1 MDRQGN
7 TYTFLYASVMVIVV
21 AAILAFLAQSL
32 KPMQDKN
39 AAVAKK
45 MDILKSVQIESTA
58 ADAEA
63 KYEKYIGANAY
74 VVNNNGE
81 KQSGLDAFTVDMA
94 KEVKKTGT
102 ERAYPIYECKL
113 DNGDTKYVIPV
124 RGKGLWGPIW
134 GYVSLD
140 EDKNTVFGATFGHKG
155 ETPGLGAEI
164 TTPMFR
170 DPFKGKKLFDENG
183 TFASIEVVKKGQS
196 QGDLHKVDGISGG
209 TITSVG
215 VGTMLQDCLSGYE
228 KFLKN

>member
-1 MDRQGN
+1 
-7 TYTFLYASVMVIVV
+7 MVIVV

-32 KPMQDKN
+32 KPMQDEN

-58 ADAEA
+58 ADAVE
-63 KYEKYIGANAY
+63 KYNKYIGENAF
-74 VVNNNGE
+74 VINVNGE
-81 KQSGLDAFTVDMA
+81 KVEGDAFTVDMA
-94 KEVKKTGT
+94 KEVKKTGMD
-102 ERAYPIYECKL
+102 RAYPIYMCKL
-113 DNGDTKYVIPV
+113 DNGQTKYIIPV

-140 EDKNTVFGATFGHKG
+140 EDKNTVYGATFGHKG

-164 TTPMFR
+164 TTDMFQK
-170 DPFKGKKLFDENG
+170 PFTGKQLFDQSG
-183 TFASIEVVKKGQS
+183 AFASIEVVKKGQS

-215 VGTMLQDCLSGYE
+215 VGTMLKDCLEGYE

>member
-63 KYEKYIGANAY
+63 KYEQYIGANAY
-74 VVNNNGE
+74 VINTNGE

-94 KEVKKTGT
+94 KEVKKTGL

-113 DNGDTKYVIPV
+113 DNGTTKYVIPV

-164 TTPMFR
+164 TTPMFQ
-170 DPFKGKKLFDENG
+170 DPFKGKKLFDKNG
-183 TFASIEVVKKGQS
+183 KFASIEVVKKGQS

-215 VGTMLQDCLSGYE
+215 VGTMLEDCLSGYE

>member
-32 KPMQDKN
+32 KPFQDEN

-58 ADAEA
+58 ADAEE
-63 KYEKYIGANAY
+63 KYENYIGENAF
-74 VVNNNGE
+74 VINVNGE
-81 KQSGLDAFTVDMA
+81 KVEGDAFTVDMA
-94 KEVKKTGT
+94 KEVKKTGLD
-102 ERAYPIYECKL
+102 RAYPIYMCKL
-113 DNGDTKYVIPV
+113 DNGQTKYIIPL

-140 EDKNTVFGATFGHKG
+140 EDKNTVYGATFGHKG

-164 TTPMFR
+164 TTDMFQK
-170 DPFKGKKLFDENG
+170 PFTGKQLFDQSG
-183 TFASIEVVKKGQS
+183 AFSSIEVVKKGQS

-215 VGTMLQDCLSGYE
+215 VGTMLKDCLTGYE

>member
-45 MDILKSVQIESTA
+45 MDILKSVQVESTA
-58 ADAEA
+58 ADAEE
-63 KYEKYIGANAY
+63 KYNKYIGENAF
-74 VVNNNGE
+74 VLDINGE
-81 KQSGLDAFTVDMA
+81 KQDGEAFTVDMA
-94 KEVKKTGT
+94 KEVKKDNA
-102 ERAYPIYECKL
+102 ERAYPIYVVKL
-113 DNGDTKYVIPV
+113 DDGSTKYVIPV

-134 GYVSLD
+134 GYVSLN

-164 TTPMFR
+164 TTDMFQK
-170 DPFKGKKLFDENG
+170 PFVGKKLFDKSG
-183 TFASIEVVKKGQS
+183 VFASIEIVKKGQS
-196 QGDLHKVDGISGG
+196 GNDLHKVDGISGG
-209 TITSVG
+209 TITCVG
-215 VGTMLQDCLSGYE
+215 VGDMLEDCLSGYE

>member
-7 TYTFLYASVMVIVV
+7 TYTFLYASIMVIVV

-58 ADAEA
+58 ANAEA
-63 KYEKYIGANAY
+63 KFEKYIGKNAY
-74 VVNNNGE
+74 VLNVKGE
-81 KQSGLDAFTVDMA
+81 KIDGVAFTVDLA
-94 KEVKKTGT
+94 KEVKKDDA
-102 ERAYPIYECKL
+102 ERAYPIYECQL
-113 DNGDTKYVIPV
+113 DNGSTKYIIPV

-134 GYVSLD
+134 GYVSLN
-140 EDKNTVFGATFGHKG
+140 EDKNTVFGAIFGHKG

-164 TTPMFR
+164 TTPIFQ
-170 DPFKGKKLFDENG
+170 DPFKGKQLFDQSG
-183 TFASIEVVKKGQS
+183 AFASIEIVKKGQAGS
-196 QGDLHKVDGISGG
+196 DLHKVDGISGG

-215 VGTMLQDCLSGYE
+215 VGTMLKDCLEGYE

>member
-63 KYEKYIGANAY
+63 KYEQYIGANAY
-74 VVNNNGE
+74 VINTNGE

-94 KEVKKTGT
+94 KEVKKTGL

-113 DNGDTKYVIPV
+113 DNGTTKYVIPV

-164 TTPMFR
+164 TTPMFQ
-170 DPFKGKKLFDENG
+170 DPFKGKKLFDKNG
-183 TFASIEVVKKGQS
+183 QFASIEVVKKGQS

-215 VGTMLQDCLSGYE
+215 VGTMLEDCLSGYE

>member
-58 ADAEA
+58 ANAEE
-63 KYEKYIGANAY
+63 KYNKYIGENAY
-74 VVNNNGE
+74 VLDINGE
-81 KQSGLDAFTVDMA
+81 KKPGLEAFTVDLA
-94 KEVKKTGT
+94 KEVKKGDD

-113 DNGDTKYVIPV
+113 DNGQTKYIIPV

-140 EDKNTVFGATFGHKG
+140 DDKNTVFGATFGHKG

-164 TTPMFR
+164 TTDMFQK
-170 DPFKGKKLFDENG
+170 PFTGKKLFDENG
-183 TFASIEVVKKGQS
+183 QFASIEVVKKGQS

-215 VGTMLQDCLSGYE
+215 VGTMLEDCLSGYE